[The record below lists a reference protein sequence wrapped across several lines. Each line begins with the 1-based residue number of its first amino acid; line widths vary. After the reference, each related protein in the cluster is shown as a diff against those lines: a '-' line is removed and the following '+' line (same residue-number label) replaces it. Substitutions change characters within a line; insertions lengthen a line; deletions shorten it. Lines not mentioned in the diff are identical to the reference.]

1 MRPETIIRVAI
12 RDLLRTL
19 GFSVWDLEQ
28 NRPTRQTPGFPD
40 LVAMGRGRI
49 LFIEVKTRKG
59 RLSDAQKVFRDECT
73 QNGGEYLVFR
83 SASEAWDWLVERHVV
98 EEAA

>member
-40 LVAMGRGRI
+40 LVALGLGRI

-73 QNGGEYLVFR
+73 QNGGEYLVWR

>member
-1 MRPETIIRVAI
+1 VVI
-12 RDLLRTL
+12 
-19 GFSVWDLEQ
+19 
-28 NRPTRQTPGFPD
+28 
-40 LVAMGRGRI
+40 GRGRI